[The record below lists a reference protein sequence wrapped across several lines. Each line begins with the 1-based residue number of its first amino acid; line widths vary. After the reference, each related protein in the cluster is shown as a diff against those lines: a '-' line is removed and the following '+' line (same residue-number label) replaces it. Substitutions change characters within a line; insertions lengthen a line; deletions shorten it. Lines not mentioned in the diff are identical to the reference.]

1 MQISSFKNHIQQNL
15 QSKKNEKCRRVNDE
29 INILLAKTT
38 RNISEILSIDPAN
51 NHSNNNVENSS

>member
-15 QSKKNEKCRRVNDE
+15 QSKKNEKCRRVNDK
-29 INILLAKTT
+29 INVLLAKIT